1 MKRTN
6 PPRKRERIKKQDIV
20 LDIHERDGGL
30 VVEMKFDNLEDY
42 GFPPDA
48 NIFLEAYSRLNT
60 QHIDLGK
67 VESFSGKVQENLS
80 SFEVPLRS
88 KINFRLKVVDMD
100 TYDLL
105 GLAERLK
112 ERKYAES
119 LLPIEE
125 SNINTIF
132 AVDWGNFDHPVLHV
146 NEKLGQS
153 LERIKP
159 ILAEAV
165 FREVLRTLLL
175 GQENDVDDPEAEDH
189 KWTKFAKRYNS
200 DEIPKETEIEERKE
214 WIEKAL
220 DGFSDK
226 TNIVGDLVKQ
236 MGEIS

>member
-6 PPRKRERIKKQDIV
+6 RPRRRQRINKQDIV
-20 LDIHERDGGL
+20 LDIREEDGGL
-30 VVEMKFDNLEDY
+30 VVEMEFGNLEGY

-48 NIFLEAYSRLNT
+48 NIFLEAYNRLNI

-67 VESFSGKVQENLS
+67 VGSFSGKAQEDLS

-88 KINFRLKVVDMD
+88 KINFRLKVVDMNS
-100 TYDLL
+100 YALL

-119 LLPIEE
+119 LLPFEE
-125 SNINTIF
+125 RDINTIF
-132 AVDWGNFDHPVLHV
+132 AVDWGNLDHPVLQI

-159 ILAEAV
+159 IIVEAV
-165 FREVLRTLLL
+165 FREILFTLLL
-175 GQENDVDDPEAEDH
+175 DNESDVDDPEDH

-200 DEIPKETEIEERKE
+200 DEIPKETEIQGRKE

-226 TNIVGDLVKQ
+226 ANTVGNLVKQ
-236 MGEIS
+236 MEDIS